1 MSLVKHVTCGSA
13 VCAAALV
20 TACAAISSGDWA
32 TNIKPAFV
40 AGAIAKT
47 NYDGVGDDLLTAGL
61 GKSGLAGAAPAVADP
76 ANPTAAEL
84 RRLAIY
90 NNYRALVDVNA
101 NGGYGSLYGPN
112 VDGNGNA
119 TTSEGKIAGTEY
131 LAYADDGTGTQN
143 VTMMA
148 QVPAAFDPKNPCI
161 VTATSSGSRGVYG
174 AIGTAG
180 EWGLKHGCVVAYTDK
195 GTGIGVHDLA
205 TNTVNG
211 IDGVRRSAAPAGK
224 ASNFTANVPAADL
237 AKFNA
242 TAPNRIAAKHAHSQ
256 QNPEKDWGRDTL
268 NAIRFAFY
276 VLNEE
281 RGESIAGGAHARSFR
296 PANTIVIA
304 SSVSN
309 GAGAALQAA
318 EDDTEGLIRGI
329 AISEPSIQLKPN
341 PDLVVRRGATV
352 IKGAGKPL
360 LDYFTLAN
368 LYQPCATLAPAAA
381 GSPGANFVPAAT
393 AASRCA
399 ALKTKGLL
407 AATDTAGQAAEA
419 LSILHAAGWQP
430 ESDILHASHYAFAT
444 PPIAVTYA
452 NTYGRFGAT
461 DAICGFSFAG
471 VDAAGKPTPVAAAA
485 LAQAFGTGNGI
496 PPMSGIQIVND
507 RNPGGPLRD
516 GASSSASSG
525 AADLNADGAICL
537 RNLVTG
543 NDANAARVRSGIGEL
558 LRTANLRGKP
568 AIIVHGRSD
577 TLVPV
582 NLSSRPYFGQNRIT
596 EGAASRLSYIEVTNA
611 QHFDTFIDNPAV
623 PGYDSRMIPLN
634 VYLFRALD
642 AMYAHLKQGAPLPP
656 SQVVRTTPRGGEPGK
671 APALTAANVPAIGQT
686 PAPGDRITFS
696 DNTVTIPD

>member
-1 MSLVKHVTCGSA
+1 MPSSKRVSRASV
-13 VCAAALV
+13 
-20 TACAAISSGDWA
+20 ACAAVLVAACVAPGSRDSPTNVKPSFIPGTIS
-32 TNIKPAFV
+32 K
-40 AGAIAKT
+40 IA
-47 NYDGVGDDLLTAGL
+47 YDGVSDDLLTAGL
-61 GKSGLAGAAPAVADP
+61 GKSGLQGAAPAVADP

-101 NGGYGSLYGPN
+101 NGGYGTFYGPN
-112 VDGNGNA
+112 VDVNGNA
-119 TTSEGKIAGTEY
+119 TSSEGKIAGTEY
-131 LAYADDGTGTQN
+131 LAYADDGTGRLN
-143 VTMMA
+143 VTLMA
-148 QVPAAFDPKNPCI
+148 QIPAAFDPKSPCI

-180 EWGLKHGCVVAYTDK
+180 EWGLKHGCVVAYADK
-195 GTGIGVHDLA
+195 GTGIGVQDLA
-205 TNTVNG
+205 TNAVNG
-211 IDGVRRSAAPAGK
+211 IDGVRRSAASAGK
-224 ASNFTANVPAADL
+224 ASSFTASVAAADL

-242 TAPNRIAAKHAHSQ
+242 ATPNRFAVKHAHSQ

-276 VLNEE
+276 ALNEE
-281 RGESIAGGAHARSFR
+281 RGESVAGAAHARSFR
-296 PANTIVIA
+296 PDNTIVIA

-329 AISEPSIQLKPN
+329 AVSEPSIQLKPN
-341 PDLVVRRGATV
+341 PDLIIKRGTTV

-360 LDYFTLAN
+360 LDYTTLAN

-381 GSPGANFVPAAT
+381 GSPGANFVPGAAAT
-393 AASRCA
+393 SRCA
-399 ALKTKGLL
+399 ALKAKGLL
-407 AATDTAGQAAEA
+407 TATDTSGQAAEA
-419 LSILHAAGWQP
+419 LAILRSAGWQA
-430 ESDILHASHYAFAT
+430 ESDVLHASHYAFAT

-452 NTYGRFGAT
+452 NTYGRFSVI
-461 DAICGFSFAG
+461 DSICGFSFAG
-471 VDAAGKPTPVAAAA
+471 VDSAGKPVPLAAAA
-485 LAQAFGTGNGI
+485 LAQAFATGNGI
-496 PPMSGIQIVND
+496 PPMSGIQIIND

-516 GASSSASSG
+516 GASSSPSSG

-537 RNLVTG
+537 RNLITG
-543 NDANAARVRSGIGEL
+543 NDANAARVRSGIGEV

-568 AIIVHGRSD
+568 AIIVHGRAD
-577 TLVPV
+577 ALVPV
-582 NLSSRPYFGQNRIT
+582 NLTSRPYFGQNRIA

-623 PGYDSRMIPLN
+623 PGYDSRVIPLN
-634 VYLFRALD
+634 VYLFQALD

-671 APALTAANVPAIGQT
+671 APPLTAANVPTISQS